1 MAIEAK
7 AQGRSQGRSHG
18 LDLAFAGVRRPSWP
32 AAAWG
37 AIGVTALFIAATG
50 YWLSRDHHIP
60 IWDAGL
66 HLAFAFN
73 VHQALGEGQLGTAF
87 TLSAPYPPFA
97 YLVGSLGVMLGGV
110 GVAPPIIAENVIFV
124 SLLALGCYQLG
135 RLAFGPLAGLLAVVF
150 ALGSPLMIGQFH
162 LFMTDAPETAMVA
175 VSVWLVIATDRFS
188 RPGVSAIAGVA
199 FGLGMLTKEPFTV
212 FVIGVVGVTALRG
225 GRQAWRGIAIFA
237 VVALALA
244 LPWYIHEHAQL
255 ESIKTEATAPSSKIP
270 VPGAE
275 SPKGIAPPRLSA
287 ENLEWYLW
295 NFLNWQL
302 YLPLFLFAAVGWV
315 WTIVGFLRR
324 RPVSRLAVELTVG
337 AFVSWLAVTMTY
349 AHDVRYSMPLLV
361 YLAVFGSGWI
371 VRLTPR
377 RRTLAA
383 SALVLVAVANTLGVG
398 FGVGDPVEL
407 TLPGAK
413 LEDLQVPGKVAIY
426 QNGGFA
432 IGEPKREGDL
442 LAMLQSLRS
451 NGVRN
456 VTWPQSD
463 ALEPDFTEIGVTD
476 LARIAGLSTLNA
488 STATSPTRR
497 DAFFIHTKILPGEA
511 PPCVNLE
518 DHTGV
523 WVRIGNPNAPG
534 AQDYCPLPKPH
545 FYGPKET

>member
-1 MAIEAK
+1 MATEAK
-7 AQGRSQGRSHG
+7 AQGGSQG
-18 LDLAFAGVRRPSWP
+18 LDLAFLRVRRPSWP
-32 AAAWG
+32 APAWG
-37 AIGVTALFIAATG
+37 AIGVTALFIATTC

-73 VHQALGEGQLGTAF
+73 VHQSLGEGQLGTAF
-87 TLSAPYPPFA
+87 TLSAPYPPFS
-97 YLVGSLGVMLGGV
+97 YLVGALGVMLGGV
-110 GVAPPIIAENVIFV
+110 AVAPPIIAENVIFV

-135 RLAFGPLAGLLAVVF
+135 RLAFSPLAGLLAVVF

-162 LFMTDAPETAMVA
+162 IFLTDAPETAMVA

-225 GRQAWRGIAIFA
+225 GRQAWRGITIFA
-237 VVALALA
+237 VIALALA
-244 LPWYIHEHAQL
+244 LPWYLHERAQL
-255 ESIKTEATAPSSKIP
+255 DAIKTEATAPSNKIP
-270 VPGAE
+270 VPSAE
-275 SPKGIAPPRLSA
+275 SPKGIAPPRLSE

-302 YLPLFLFAAVGWV
+302 YLPLFLFAAVGWL
-315 WTIVGFLRR
+315 WTLAGFVRL

-337 AFVSWLAVTMTY
+337 AFVGWLAVTMTY
-349 AHDVRYSMPLLV
+349 AHDVRYGMPLLV

-371 VRLTPR
+371 VRLAPR
-377 RRTLAA
+377 WRAIAATALA
-383 SALVLVAVANTLGVG
+383 LVAVANTLGVG
-398 FGVGDPVEL
+398 FGVGKPVEF
-407 TLPGAK
+407 TLPGTK
-413 LEDLQVPGKVAIY
+413 YEDLEVPGKVAIFE
-426 QNGGFA
+426 NGGFA
-432 IGEPKREGDL
+432 IGPPTREGDL
-442 LAMLQSLRS
+442 LAMLRALRR
-451 NGVRN
+451 NGVST
-456 VTWPQSD
+456 VTWPPRD
-463 ALEPDFTEIGVTD
+463 ALEPDFTEIGVSD
-476 LARIAGLSTLNA
+476 LVRIAGLSTMGANA
-488 STATSPTRR
+488 ARTLTRQ
-497 DAFFIHTKILPGEA
+497 DAVFIHTKIVPGET